1 MKQIELMR
9 VANQRLSY
17 TTERGTWDVEIK
29 AALRSMTCSVWHD
42 GIMLLSCARIAAGSP
57 IIPYPHM
64 ALNGNLAIIDA
75 RDDDAPIW
83 WEKFGISQS
92 LVYWE

>member
-1 MKQIELMR
+1 MRQIALMR

-17 TTERGTWDVEIK
+17 TTGRGTWDVEIR

-64 ALNGNLAIIDA
+64 ALNGNLAIIDV
-75 RDDDAPIW
+75 RDDDARIW
-83 WEKFGISQS
+83 WERFGISQS